1 MRVLHLVITARDLLT
16 GEIAEHWFARSP
28 VTIGRLP
35 ENVLCLDA
43 PPVSGYHGT
52 FTFGAEPPL
61 RYVDFGST
69 NGSYIDGNRIE
80 PNELVTLNDW
90 SVVGVAPYLLIVR
103 LALAP
108 PRDSADDTEPR
119 TPVSQD
125 SPIVSPFNKNIVKP
139 PSVSPGQRLPVGP
152 SVAMDSR
159 P

>member
-16 GEIAEHWFARSP
+16 GEIGEHWFARSP

-43 PPVSGYHGT
+43 PPVSAHHGA

-69 NGSYIDGNRIE
+69 NGSYVDGTRIE
-80 PNELVTLNDW
+80 PHELVTLNDW

-108 PRDSADDTEPR
+108 PRDPADDTEPR

-125 SPIVSPFNKNIVKP
+125 SPVASPFNKSIVTP
-139 PSVSPGQRLPVGP
+139 CRGPDGRPLGVGP
-152 SVAMDSR
+152 SVAQGSR

>member
-16 GEIAEHWFARSP
+16 GEIGEHWFARSP

-43 PPVSGYHGT
+43 PPVSGHHGA
-52 FTFGAEPPL
+52 FTFGAAPPL

-69 NGSYIDGNRIE
+69 NGSYVDGIRIE
-80 PNELVTLNDW
+80 PHELVTLNDW

-108 PRDSADDTEPR
+108 PRDPADDTEPR

-125 SPIVSPFNKNIVKP
+125 SPVASPFNKNIVKP
-139 PSVSPGQRLPVGP
+139 AGGSDGRALTVGP
-152 SVAMDSR
+152 SVAQGSR